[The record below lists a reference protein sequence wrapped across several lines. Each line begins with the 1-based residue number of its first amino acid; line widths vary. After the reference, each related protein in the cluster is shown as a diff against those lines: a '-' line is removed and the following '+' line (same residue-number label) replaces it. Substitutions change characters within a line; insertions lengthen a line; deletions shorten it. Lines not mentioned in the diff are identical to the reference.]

1 MNIDKM
7 RQSII
12 DYCGNDVFDS
22 SYLIDKFGSNNQ
34 LLQATVYNMYIKR
47 ELIKKSDGFMW
58 LDKTK
63 IKELQ

>member
-1 MNIDKM
+1 MNIDSM

-12 DYCGNDVFDS
+12 EYCGNDVFDS
-22 SYLIDKFGSNNQ
+22 GYLIDKYGKNNS

-58 LDKTK
+58 LNKSK